1 MISGLFA
8 FIGIG
13 FLIGFRHAF
22 EPDHLAAVSML
33 ATRERGWLTS
43 ARLGLAW
50 GAGHTGSVAVVAL
63 LIIVL
68 GIRVP
73 ASLFSMFELLVAA
86 MLIFLGVSTLLAEA
100 RRHRRVLGDSHAHA
114 HAHHFHAAH
123 VHPER
128 IRNVRGAFGFGVAHG
143 LAGSGAVIVLLVAAA
158 TSVREQFTYL
168 FAFGVG
174 TVGGMCVVS
183 LVVSG
188 MAGLAVSRSTHWAMS
203 IRVLAATASMVV
215 GVMLGWSVLTG

>member
-1 MISGLFA
+1 MISGLLA

-22 EPDHLAAVSML
+22 EADHLAAVSML

-50 GAGHTGSVAVVAL
+50 GVGHTGAVAVVAL

-73 ASLFSMFELLVAA
+73 ESMFSMFELLVAA
-86 MLIFLGVSTLLAEA
+86 MLIVLGVSTLVAEA
-100 RRHRRVLGDSHAHA
+100 RRHRRVLGEAHA
-114 HAHHFHAAH
+114 HAHHDHVAH

-128 IRNVRGAFGFGVAHG
+128 IRNVRGALGFGLAHG

-168 FAFGVG
+168 LAFGLG

-183 LVVSG
+183 LLVSG
-188 MAGLAVSRSTHWAMS
+188 LAGMAVTRSKHWAMS

-215 GVMLGWSVLTG
+215 GVMLGWSVLMG

>member
-1 MISGLFA
+1 MISGLLA

-22 EPDHLAAVSML
+22 EADHLAAVSML
-33 ATRERGWLTS
+33 ASRERGWLTS
-43 ARLGLAW
+43 AKLGLAW
-50 GAGHTGSVAVVAL
+50 GVGHTGSVAIVAM

-73 ASLFSMFELLVAA
+73 ESMFSTFELLVAA
-86 MLIFLGVSTLLAEA
+86 MLIILGVSTLVAEA
-100 RRHRRVLGDSHAHA
+100 RRHRRVLGDAHA
-114 HAHHFHAAH
+114 HAHHDHVAHA
-123 VHPER
+123 HPER
-128 IRNVRGAFGFGVAHG
+128 IRNVRGAFGFGIAHG

-168 FAFGVG
+168 LAFGLG

-183 LVVSG
+183 LLVSG
-188 MAGLAVSRSTHWAMS
+188 LAGLAVSRSKHWAMS

>member
-1 MISGLFA
+1 MISGLLA

-33 ATRERGWLTS
+33 ATRERGWMTS

-50 GAGHTGSVAVVAL
+50 GAGHTGSVAIVAL

-73 ASLFSMFELLVAA
+73 ESMFAMFELLVAA
-86 MLIFLGVSTLLAEA
+86 MLIILGVSTLLKEA
-100 RRHRRVLGDSHAHA
+100 RRHRTVLGDAHA
-114 HAHHFHAAH
+114 HAHHGHVAH
-123 VHPER
+123 VHTEQ

-168 FAFGVG
+168 LAFGLG

-183 LVVSG
+183 LLVSG
-188 MAGLAVSRSTHWAMS
+188 MAGLAVSRSKHWAMS

>member
-22 EPDHLAAVSML
+22 EADHLAAVSML
-33 ATRERGWLTS
+33 ATRERGWVTS

-50 GAGHTGSVAVVAL
+50 GAGHTGAVAAVAL

-73 ASLFSMFELLVAA
+73 ESMFSMFELLVAA
-86 MLIFLGVSTLLAEA
+86 MLIILGVSTLVAEA
-100 RRHRRVLGDSHAHA
+100 RRHRRVLGDAHA
-114 HAHHFHAAH
+114 HAHHDHVAH

-128 IRNVRGAFGFGVAHG
+128 IRNMRSALGFGLAHG

-174 TVGGMCVVS
+174 TVGGMCIVS
-183 LVVSG
+183 LLVSG
-188 MAGLAVSRSTHWAMS
+188 LAGMAVTRSKHWAMS
-203 IRVLAATASMVV
+203 IRVVAATASAVV

>member
-50 GAGHTGSVAVVAL
+50 GAGHTGSVAIVAL

-73 ASLFSMFELLVAA
+73 ESMFSMFELLVAA
-86 MLIFLGVSTLLAEA
+86 MLIFLGVSTLVAEA
-100 RRHRRVLGDSHAHA
+100 RRHRRVLGDAHV
-114 HAHHFHAAH
+114 HAHHDHAAH

-128 IRNVRGAFGFGVAHG
+128 IRNVRGAFSFGVAHG

-188 MAGLAVSRSTHWAMS
+188 MAGLAVSRSTHWARS

-215 GVMLGWSVLTG
+215 GVMLGWSVLTS

>member
-1 MISGLFA
+1 MTSGLLA

-33 ATRERGWLTS
+33 ATRERGWMTS

-73 ASLFSMFELLVAA
+73 ESMFATCELLVAA
-86 MLIFLGVSTLLAEA
+86 MLIIVGVSTLITEA
-100 RRHRRVLGDSHAHA
+100 RRHRRVLGDAHA
-114 HAHHFHAAH
+114 HAHHEHVAH

-128 IRNVRGAFGFGVAHG
+128 IRNVSGAFAFGIAHG

-183 LVVSG
+183 LLVSG
-188 MAGLAVSRSTHWAMS
+188 LAGMAVARSKHWAMS

>member
-1 MISGLFA
+1 MSSGLLA

-22 EPDHLAAVSML
+22 EADHLAAVSML
-33 ATRERGWLTS
+33 ASRERGWMTS
-43 ARLGLAW
+43 AKLGLAW
-50 GAGHTGSVAVVAL
+50 GVGHTGSVAIVAM
-63 LIIVL
+63 LIIVM

-73 ASLFSMFELLVAA
+73 ESMFAMFELLVAA
-86 MLIFLGVSTLLAEA
+86 MLIILGVSTLVAEA
-100 RRHRRVLGDSHAHA
+100 RRHRTVLGDAHA
-114 HAHHFHAAH
+114 HAHHDHVAH

-128 IRNVRGAFGFGVAHG
+128 IRNVRGAFGFGIAHG

-168 FAFGVG
+168 LAFGLG

-183 LVVSG
+183 LLVSG
-188 MAGLAVSRSTHWAMS
+188 LAGLAVTRSKHWAMS

-215 GVMLGWSVLTG
+215 GMMLGWSVLTG